1 MRVATLAGRSLRF
14 LLLLSTLTGAWH
26 PAPARALDVTGKW
39 LLDVGIP
46 SGTPADFVQ
55 SGSNLSIDL
64 GLVLTGTI
72 NPSGSFGV
80 SNGSTAT
87 CLYGLGGLIVGDT
100 RLAATAGTVGA
111 TCGFFASAA
120 TGMRCEC
127 FDGNTVS
134 GDGCDARCQIEPCF
148 TCTGSP
154 SVCSPSPDG
163 APCDDRNAC
172 TSGETCTA
180 GVCGGGTPVSP
191 CINLTGQWIEHA
203 EIPEFSISS
212 DAIVDIAQVGTV
224 LDFNGSPT
232 AVPAKVGTID
242 PTTGAVTVA
251 SGNGQLFCPTQTVTG
266 TAAADGNSYTL
277 TGTAFQQ
284 VSDYCVSASVTITGT
299 RCNGPCVLPTT
310 TTTSTTSTT
319 STTLAVDLLS
329 GKRLLMT
336 DGGDA
341 RKRKLQVKSTDGG
354 LSAGLGNGSVDDP
367 TVSGATVLVR
377 TTLGCPFIPC
387 DTVYSLP
394 ADHWTLVGKPGQ
406 NVGYKYRD
414 ATLAAGPFRSGTL
427 KPGKLLSLA
436 ARGPQ
441 LLNVLTQD
449 PRPVDVEITIGLH
462 RMCLTFGGTITF
474 KTGAA
479 FRAKD
484 APAAIA
490 CPQ

>member
-1 MRVATLAGRSLRF
+1 MRFATLAGPSLRF
-14 LLLLSTLTGAWH
+14 VLLLSTLAGAWRPT
-26 PAPARALDVTGKW
+26 PAGALDVTGKW

-72 NPSGSFGV
+72 NPDGTFGV
-80 SNGSTAT
+80 TSGSTAT
-87 CLYGLGGLIVGDT
+87 CLYGLGGMIVGDT
-100 RLAATAGTVGA
+100 RLAATAGTAGA

-154 SVCSPSPDG
+154 SVCTPSPDG
-163 APCDDRNAC
+163 SPCDDRNAC

-203 EIPEFSISS
+203 EIPQFGISGDS
-212 DAIVDIAQVGTV
+212 IVDIEQVGTV
-224 LDFNGSPT
+224 FDYNGSPT
-232 AVPAKVGTID
+232 TLPAKVGTID

-251 SGNGQLFCPTQTVTG
+251 SGTGLLLCAIAQTVTG

-277 TGTAFQQ
+277 TGTVFQQ
-284 VSDYCVSASVTITGT
+284 VIDNCSTASVTITGT

-319 STTLAVDLLS
+319 STIPDVNLLS
-329 GKRLLMT
+329 GKRLQMT
-336 DGGDA
+336 DGVDP
-341 RKRKLQVKSTDGG
+341 RKKKLQVKSTDRS

-387 DTVYSLP
+387 DAVYSLP
-394 ADHWTLVGKPGQ
+394 AEHWRVVGK
-406 NVGYKYRD
+406 NAGYKYSD
-414 ATLAAGPFRSGTL
+414 ATLAAGPFRSGTV
-427 KPGKLLSLA
+427 KAGKLLTLA
-436 ARGPQ
+436 ARGTQ

-449 PRPVDVEITIGLH
+449 PSPVDVEVTIGLH
-462 RMCLTFGGTITF
+462 RMCLTFGGTTTF
-474 KTGAA
+474 KTGAF